1 MQGTRHQGEY
11 EGTIA
16 SGTIGRLFEA
26 LSGPVLSVSG
36 HTSREGRPAR
46 GLKENGPQS
55 RNLEPISGTHPLAI
69 RPASRRGTVLGN
81 YPTAA
86 SEEGPFRRALRI
98 CGPCVRPGIGLSATD
113 WDMLTHEVGG
123 HAAVRS
129 DACSQRQ
136 PGSHWNTV
144 NPPRSPC

>member
-16 SGTIGRLFEA
+16 FGTIGRLFDTLLDA
-26 LSGPVLSVSG
+26 VSNLTG

-46 GLKENGPQS
+46 GPNEMAPQS

-69 RPASRRGTVLGN
+69 RPASRRVTALGN

-86 SEEGPFRRALRI
+86 SEEGPSRRALRI
-98 CGPCVRPGIGLSATD
+98 SGPRARPAIGLSVTR
-113 WDMLTHEVGG
+113 WDMLTPWH
-123 HAAVRS
+123 
-129 DACSQRQ
+129 
-136 PGSHWNTV
+136 PK
-144 NPPRSPC
+144 PLYSPICRL